1 MIPFNTIVLFG
12 IALFLLV
19 VLMRTI
25 KIVPQKQV
33 KIIERLGKFH
43 RSAEAGLNTIVPF
56 LDSVRATIDLREQIT
71 KIEPQPVITRD
82 NVTMEVDAVISISS
96 PTPCGRPT
104 RCRTCR
110 GGSSS

>member
-12 IALFLLV
+12 IAFFLLV

-43 RSAEAGLNTIVPF
+43 RAAEAGLNTILPF
-56 LDSVRATIDLREQIT
+56 LDSVRD
-71 KIEPQPVITRD
+71 TRLPY
-82 NVTMEVDAVISISS
+82 NQWNLQ
-96 PTPCGRPT
+96 R
-104 RCRTCR
+104 
-110 GGSSS
+110 

>member
-1 MIPFNTIVLFG
+1 MIPFNSIVLFG
-12 IALFLLV
+12 IAIFLLV

-56 LDSVRATIDLREQIT
+56 LDSVRDGTPGPARRPRRFARRATSD
-71 KIEPQPVITRD
+71 PVMTTT
-82 NVTMEVDAVISISS
+82 NVPICTA
-96 PTPCGRPT
+96 TP
-104 RCRTCR
+104 
-110 GGSSS
+110 